1 MARRVRSFTTLPEDT
16 KFNVLNPSAVSEGV
30 ENKPATLQQHCRV
43 FILQAVGLKRLSR
56 IAELPL
62 PRTMILFLSNQLT
75 VDDFYINKNDLN
87 GEHMAHCVYPAKCLL
102 DMSDVILKCV
112 PQCLR
117 NDHVMRA
124 VEKWTLL
131 RHPHLQPYLISF
143 TQSETE
149 IIVFDYSPYGL
160 LDILRKLAQEGKTVP
175 EYLIWKLFGELCDVI
190 KYLESNE
197 IEYPELKPKYLSLT
211 DEGSLKLES
220 GLLYG
225 IEERDPMQ
233 AVAMDDSGICGVYVS
248 PESIKGEETTW
259 RTQVWILG
267 CILYEMATLV
277 PAYAMSASNM
287 FGAMSAIMEGR
298 SPEPVAD
305 TYSVDL
311 RSTIA
316 DCLKSDQH
324 ARPTVEELLGFA
336 KARAE
341 NLKGDYNGPSIVNL

>member
-1 MARRVRSFTTLPEDT
+1 MARRVRSCSTMPEDT
-16 KFNVLNPSAVSEGV
+16 KFNVLNPGAAYGSG
-30 ENKPATLQQHCRV
+30 ENKPASLQQHCRV

-62 PRTMILFLSNQLT
+62 PRTMIQFLANQLS

-87 GEHMAHCVYPAKCLL
+87 GDHMSHCVYPAKCLL
-102 DMSDVILKCV
+102 DMSDVLLKCV
-112 PQCLR
+112 PQCLKSEQ
-117 NDHVMRA
+117 VMRL
-124 VEKWTLL
+124 VEKWTHL
-131 RHPHLQPYLISF
+131 RHPNLQPYLISF

-149 IIVFDYSPYGL
+149 IIVFDYAPYAL
-160 LDILRKLAQEGKTVP
+160 HDILRSLTQEGKTIP

-197 IEYPELKPKYLSLT
+197 IEYPELKTKSLSLT
-211 DEGSLKLES
+211 DDGNLKLES

-225 IEERDPMQ
+225 TEERDPMQ
-233 AVAMDDSGICGVYVS
+233 AMAMDDTGICGVYVS

-259 RTQVWILG
+259 RTQVWVLG

-277 PAYAMSASNM
+277 PAYAMTASNM

-298 SPEPVAD
+298 SPAPVSD
-305 TYSVDL
+305 TYSMDL
-311 RSTIA
+311 RSTIS

-324 ARPTVEELLGFA
+324 SRPTTDELLGFA

-341 NLKGDYNGPSIVNL
+341 NLKEEYNGPSIVNL